1 MAALV
6 AVTGQ
11 SLALGFGVTPE
22 ELPADYHPNPLVQI
36 LTPRGLEMMVPGVNT
51 GTPNNPRAFGPEVG
65 IAQDWTR
72 DHPAEPLY
80 IVKEAFGETGIA
92 ANPTARD
99 WSPASHGDL
108 FDTTTDAIAR
118 ARALTGLPLSV
129 VYWVQGHEDAK
140 TAAAAGAYA
149 ANLADEF
156 GRMRADWGDQG
167 TRIVFAELPTGTGL
181 PFADQ
186 VRAAQEAVAIADAR
200 DYLVSG
206 DGLPLQRDGIHPTGA
221 GEIELGDRLYHGA
234 YVPPL
239 PDYLPPEPAFLGW
252 LRGLWD
258 DFHLNMQCLALLA
271 GLTVLRMQGHI
282 E

>member
-1 MAALV
+1 MAALI

-11 SLALGFGVTPE
+11 SLALGFGVTGA
-22 ELPADYHPNPLVQI
+22 ELPADYQPSPLVQI

-51 GTPNNPRAFGPEVG
+51 GTPNNPQAFGIEVG
-65 IAQDWTR
+65 IAMDWVR
-72 DHPAEPLY
+72 DHPVEPLY
-80 IVKEAFGETGIA
+80 IVKEAFGSTGIA
-92 ANPTARD
+92 ADPNARD
-99 WSPASHGDL
+99 WSPSSVGDL
-108 FDTTTDAIAR
+108 FDLTTAAVER
-118 ARALTGLPLSV
+118 AKALTGLPLATI
-129 VYWVQGHEDAK
+129 YWVQGHEDAR

-149 ANLADEF
+149 PNLADEF
-156 GRMRADWGDQG
+156 SHMRADWGDRG
-167 TRIVFAELPTGTGL
+167 TPIVFSELPSNTGL

-206 DGLPLQRDGIHPTGA
+206 DGLALQADAIHPTGA
-221 GEIELGDRLYHGA
+221 GEIALGERLYGA

-258 DFHLNMQCLALLA
+258 DFHLSIQCLALLA